1 MQCSA
6 WPSSRPDPGRI
17 GPWRKEG
24 KKQRVETTGAE
35 SRNEMKLVGEAT
47 RETKGLSE
55 KNLES
60 FSCNE
65 SRLGLEAEC
74 DALECRPTRGTLDKV
89 K

>member
-1 MQCSA
+1 
-6 WPSSRPDPGRI
+6 
-17 GPWRKEG
+17 
-24 KKQRVETTGAE
+24 
-35 SRNEMKLVGEAT
+35 MKLVGEAT